1 MLEVFKGFHKKPD
14 YHNQYITQIN
24 RAPAHF
30 PWSAYEN
37 AEQARLDGNSKF
49 ILSLDG
55 EWDFY
60 W

>member
-24 RAPAHF
+24 CTCPLSR
-30 PWSAYEN
+30 SAYEN

-55 EWDFY
+55 EWIFY